1 MRIFFIGMAKIDIRT
16 LTGSEHQNT
25 LEYVLLCHLKN
36 KNNCIRHL
44 PPVSIE
50 ESWCE
55 DSQFGYP
62 TEEIVSDSTKVVVR
76 YYD

>member
-1 MRIFFIGMAKIDIRT
+1 MTKIDRRT
-16 LTGSEHQNT
+16 LTGSKHQNT
-25 LEYVLLCHLKN
+25 SGYVLLCHLKN
-36 KNNCIRHL
+36 KKNSIRHL

-62 TEEIVSDSTKVVVR
+62 TEEIVWDSTKVAVS